1 MPAIDS
7 LLRLMTVRGAE
18 VLVVAAGEVPVLR
31 RGGEPS
37 NLSMPPLDAVL
48 VSTFIAEL
56 TTDEQRAEIERAA
69 KVEVPYALE
78 DGAAFSVLIERR
90 ANGPR
95 LTLRTGAAAKPA
107 PRPAAT
113 VVPMTAS
120 SAAPSAVAPI
130 FAPGPAAELAAE
142 LIGRAFAEVTARD
155 ASDLVVSAGR
165 SARVRVDGRWVEL
178 FDVVF
183 DDAAVQALARPH
195 LTAAQQHELESTGST
210 DFAIDRRAQ
219 GGARFRVNLFKQ
231 QGGLAAAL
239 RPIRTAMPTL
249 EELGL
254 PDALHR
260 MTAFP
265 SGLVLM
271 TGPAGSGKSTTLVAL
286 VEQLNRTRAK
296 HVITIEDPIE
306 YEYQPRRALIH
317 QREVGRDVD
326 SFATGLRAALREAP
340 DVILL
345 GEMRDLETISAAL
358 TAAETGHLVL
368 ATLHCRDAASA
379 IDRLIDVYPAHQQR
393 QVRTQIA
400 SSLRAVVTQV
410 LLSARAGG
418 RVPGYE
424 TMLVS
429 SAIANLI
436 REDKTYQIPSSIW
449 TSKAAGMEPL
459 ERSLARLVR
468 QGLVELEVAREVCAD
483 PERLDDVLR
492 SLR

>member
-37 NLSMPPLDAVL
+37 NLSMPPLDAAL
-48 VSTFIAEL
+48 VATFIAEL
-56 TTDEQRAEIERAA
+56 TTDEQRAEIERVA

-95 LTLRTGAAAKPA
+95 LTLRTGAAARPTPKPA
-107 PRPAAT
+107 LAAVEATATSAPAAD
-113 VVPMTAS
+113 VPAIVAS
-120 SAAPSAVAPI
+120 
-130 FAPGPAAELAAE
+130 GPAAE
-142 LIGRAFAEVTARD
+142 LIGRAFAEVAARD
-155 ASDLVVSAGR
+155 ASDLIVSAGR
-165 SARVRVDGRWVEL
+165 PARVRVDGRWVEL

-183 DDAAVQALARPH
+183 DDSTVQALARPH
-195 LTAAQQHELESTGST
+195 LTAAQQRELEATGST

-231 QGGLAAAL
+231 QSGLAAAL
-239 RPIRTAMPTL
+239 RPIRTVMPTL
-249 EELGL
+249 DELGL
-254 PDALHR
+254 PDSLHR

-296 HVITIEDPIE
+296 HVITVEDPIE

-345 GEMRDLETISAAL
+345 GEMRDLETTSAAL

-410 LLSARAGG
+410 LLPARDGG

-468 QGLVELEVAREVCAD
+468 QGLVELEVAREACAD

-492 SLR
+492 SMR